1 MKNNKFYKIS
11 TSILFGL
18 WILIFAFQ
26 LVKVGVWS
34 SHRDLINQDYRYI
47 AGVIEQMILVIIWFT
62 FTMLY
67 ELKGK
72 FRKTSFAFYLVGIFL
87 AVGVIYSKVDLFNQF
102 VNTNLALDKF
112 TTTFEMIYTITF
124 AILFVTYFTYL
135 LVKKHFKKK

>member
-34 SHRDLINQDYRYI
+34 SHRDLINQDYTYI
-47 AGVIEQMILVIIWFT
+47 AGIIEQMVLVIIWFT
-62 FTMLY
+62 FAILY

-102 VNTNLALDKF
+102 INTNLALDKF